1 MENSELEQ
9 AIIDTKVILG
19 RMDERMGNIEE
30 ALKRDYHALH
40 GNGQPGILDRLTK
53 LEEAQKSAW
62 NTIRTV
68 GTLLL
73 SLASMAV
80 SIYAAVRGVR

>member
-1 MENSELEQ
+1 MENSDLEKLVMDVRELL
-9 AIIDTKVILG
+9 ARLDA
-19 RMDERMGNIEE
+19 RMGNVE
-30 ALKRDYHALH
+30 ASLDRDFHLLH
-40 GNGQPGILDRLTK
+40 GNGQPGICDRVTK

-62 NTIRTV
+62 HTIRTV

-80 SIYAAVRGVR
+80 SVYVALRGR